1 MRECND
7 KSWPQFPSLTL
18 KINSPSL
25 SWQQLVVTRPKPR
38 PIRGQYQRPV
48 TNQRP
53 GQQLVV
59 GTLQHQPR
67 SSLTGPGA
75 CLAVILHDKMVN
87 TNYLKSQ
94 FKHSFWKYFLRFFA
108 KPEVLDTMLSI
119 LFFSPGPPLVP
130 DPGRASV
137 RGGGGCHTGG
147 TRHQVIIDNDKVMD
161 SDVHPGEGNEDRWEA
176 CKRGNQTTRE

>member
-1 MRECND
+1 MLNQTFVFLHREFPYLTSYRKSASINPHFKGPVYMRECND

-18 KINSPSL
+18 RINSPGL
-25 SWQQLVVTRPKPR
+25 SWQQLVVTRPQPR

-53 GQQLVV
+53 RQQLVV

-87 TNYLKSQ
+87 RNYQS
-94 FKHSFWKYFLRFFA
+94 
-108 KPEVLDTMLSI
+108 
-119 LFFSPGPPLVP
+119 
-130 DPGRASV
+130 
-137 RGGGGCHTGG
+137 
-147 TRHQVIIDNDKVMD
+147 
-161 SDVHPGEGNEDRWEA
+161 
-176 CKRGNQTTRE
+176 